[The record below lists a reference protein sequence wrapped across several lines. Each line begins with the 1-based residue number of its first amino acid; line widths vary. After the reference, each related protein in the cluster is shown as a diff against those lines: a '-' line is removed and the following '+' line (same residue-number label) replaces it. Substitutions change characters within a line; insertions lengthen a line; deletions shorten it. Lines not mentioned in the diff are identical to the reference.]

1 MRSYRKSIWA
11 GSFMSL
17 MISASAG
24 LFCSLILTAL
34 SALVIYF
41 FLGDMRTV
49 KYFSAGA
56 IMVGGYVGSLIC
68 GRHRRRRGAFEGAV
82 CGSVM
87 YFFLTVC
94 SLIVTG
100 GFIGLKKLLLLVL
113 SGAAGGAVGVN
124 MKRPKTLRD

>member
-56 IMVGGYVGSLIC
+56 IMVGDMSARSYAAG
-68 GRHRRRRGAFEGAV
+68 
-82 CGSVM
+82 
-87 YFFLTVC
+87 
-94 SLIVTG
+94 TG
-100 GFIGLKKLLLLVL
+100 GAGAL
-113 SGAAGGAVGVN
+113 SRARSAD
-124 MKRPKTLRD
+124 L

>member
-41 FLGDMRTV
+41 FLGDM
-49 KYFSAGA
+49 
-56 IMVGGYVGSLIC
+56 
-68 GRHRRRRGAFEGAV
+68 RRGAFEGAV

-124 MKRPKTLRD
+124 MKRPKNLRD